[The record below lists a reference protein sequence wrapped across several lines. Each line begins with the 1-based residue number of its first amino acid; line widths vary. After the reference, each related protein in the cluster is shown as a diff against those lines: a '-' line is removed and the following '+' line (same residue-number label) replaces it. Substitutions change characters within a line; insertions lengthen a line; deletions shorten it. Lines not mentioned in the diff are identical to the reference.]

1 MRELSKQKIAKIGHS
16 SSSLLPHQE
25 KLLFHLPALEF
36 AFLAGKEGRGERVD
50 AGNILL
56 HSPLPKS
63 VGVIIGLE
71 DLGSVQ
77 A

>member
-1 MRELSKQKIAKIGHS
+1 M
-16 SSSLLPHQE
+16 
-25 KLLFHLPALEF
+25 
-36 AFLAGKEGRGERVD
+36 D